1 MPAQGSPLGRT
12 AHQGQDE
19 FQTRVPSG
27 APARVPA
34 RAGVVVVGGGIV
46 GLSLAYE
53 LVRRRVN
60 VLVLEA
66 RHVGAGAGG
75 VAAGML
81 APGSEADHGTPA
93 LFQLAK
99 ESQRLYPEWVRG
111 VEAASGLACGFREE
125 GTLFVALSHDDEAEI
140 ARLARFQDDFGL
152 AGEWL
157 TAEQARELEPQ
168 LSPRVTGVLSLPEDR
183 QVDPQALLAA
193 LHRAVEALGGR
204 VVEGARVTGFETVG
218 GRITGVTGVAGAADT
233 ADRVGGA
240 GADGAGGRPFEVR
253 CETAVLAAGAWSSQ
267 ELAWPAEPLGV
278 RPVKGQ
284 LLHLSGPE
292 LVRHVLRST
301 RCYLVPRAEGRLVVG
316 ATMEEQGF
324 DASPTAGAVMD
335 LLWHARL
342 LVPAIY
348 DLALAEVRVGFR
360 PATRDHQPLI
370 GETGVPGLYAATGH
384 FRHGVLLAPAT
395 ATLLADE
402 LAGGTP
408 SPLLHEFRPEREHA
422 LVG

>member
-1 MPAQGSPLGRT
+1 
-12 AHQGQDE
+12 
-19 FQTRVPSG
+19 
-27 APARVPA
+27 
-34 RAGVVVVGGGIV
+34 VVVVGGGIV

-140 ARLARFQDDFGL
+140 ARLTRFQDDFGVG
-152 AGEWL
+152 GEWL
-157 TAEQARELEPQ
+157 TAEQTRELEPQ
-168 LSPRVTGVLSLPEDR
+168 LSPRATGALSLPEDR

-204 VVEGARVTGFETVG
+204 VVERARVTGFETAG
-218 GRITGVTGVAGAADT
+218 GRIIGVAGVVGAADT
-233 ADRVGGA
+233 ADGVGSASGAGAA
-240 GADGAGGRPFEVR
+240 GADGAGALPFEVR
-253 CETAVLAAGAWSSQ
+253 CETAVLAAGAWSSH
-267 ELAWPAEPLGV
+267 ELAWPAKPLGV

-284 LLHLSGPE
+284 VLHLSGPE
-292 LVRHVLRST
+292 LVRHVLRT
-301 RCYLVPRAEGRLVVG
+301 PHCYLVPRAGGRLVVG
-316 ATMEEQGF
+316 ATLEEQGF

-360 PATRDHQPLI
+360 PATRDHQPVI

-408 SPLLHEFRPEREHA
+408 SPLLHEFRPERERA
-422 LVG
+422 VVG